1 MKASL
6 ATPLIEPGIVSTP
19 VVVVTKRALDGDD
32 RETVVGLSGRPVMP
46 SFTFSDRPGGTTT
59 SLAAGSNSHTLQAL
73 PNLLRVMSRAV
84 TPDVPT
90 MQEAGVPDFDVDS
103 WYAMFVPAK
112 TPRPVIDRLNQALN
126 SVVNEPDIL
135 IADEPTTA
143 LDVTV
148 QAQILRLL
156 LRLRRELGM
165 ALMLIT
171 HDFGVVARLADD
183 VVVMHGGR
191 AVEHAPVEEVFD
203 HPQDPYT
210 VRLLDAV
217 PRIDG
222 PMRGLDTLPS
232 SVAEHSTT
240 GSPVLSVTDLTKTFA
255 VTSRFLRRRTG
266 EVQAVKGVSFDVEAG
281 QTLAIV
287 GESGSG
293 KSTTLHE
300 IMGFSQP
307 PGVVRLTGVDPS
319 TLRGR
324 AARALRKQISIV
336 FQDPAGALDPRMTAR
351 DVVAEPLRVAGR
363 PRDEA
368 YARVAELFE
377 QVGLDSEYGQRFP
390 RAFSGGQR
398 QRLAIARALATEPA
412 VIALDEP
419 LSALDVSIQADI
431 LDLLMQ
437 VQADTG
443 VAYLLVAHDLAVV
456 RRIAHR
462 VAVMKSGEI
471 VEMGTV
477 ADIFERPEHPYTRS
491 LIAAVPPLDPRRA
504 RVEVGT

>member
-1 MKASL
+1 
-6 ATPLIEPGIVSTP
+6 
-19 VVVVTKRALDGDD
+19 
-32 RETVVGLSGRPVMP
+32 
-46 SFTFSDRPGGTTT
+46 
-59 SLAAGSNSHTLQAL
+59 
-73 PNLLRVMSRAV
+73 
-84 TPDVPT
+84 
-90 MQEAGVPDFDVDS
+90 
-103 WYAMFVPAK
+103 
-112 TPRPVIDRLNQALN
+112 
-126 SVVNEPDIL
+126 
-135 IADEPTTA
+135 
-143 LDVTV
+143 
-148 QAQILRLL
+148 
-156 LRLRRELGM
+156 
-165 ALMLIT
+165 
-171 HDFGVVARLADD
+171 
-183 VVVMHGGR
+183 
-191 AVEHAPVEEVFD
+191 
-203 HPQDPYT
+203 
-210 VRLLDAV
+210 
-217 PRIDG
+217 
-222 PMRGLDTLPS
+222 
-232 SVAEHSTT
+232 
-240 GSPVLSVTDLTKTFA
+240 
-255 VTSRFLRRRTG
+255 G
-266 EVQAVKGVSFDVEAG
+266 E
-281 QTLAIV
+281 
-287 GESGSG
+287 
-293 KSTTLHE
+293 
-300 IMGFSQP
+300 
-307 PGVVRLTGVDPS
+307 
-319 TLRGR
+319 
-324 AARALRKQISIV
+324 
-336 FQDPAGALDPRMTAR
+336 LDPRMTAR

-368 YARVAELFE
+368 YARVAELFQ